1 MGQLISAAA
10 AFLLSIA
17 FANLLP
23 KETFGIY
30 RYILS
35 IAGILAIPTLSGM
48 NTAVIQAVARGYEGV
63 ALSAL
68 KTKIRWGLLGGL
80 ASLIL
85 SGYYYFNN
93 NPTLTICFL
102 VAAVFLPFMDSFNLY
117 GALLVGKKLFVI
129 STKYRVITQIISV
142 SILIATLFLTKNVFF
157 ILLAYFISYTFLR
170 FIFLKITLKKISF
183 NQKEDPKTLPYG
195 KYLSLLDVIS
205 TIANYLDRILVFHY
219 LGAIELAIYSFAII
233 PSEQIKG
240 FLKVV
245 HSLALPK
252 FAQRGKEEIKKTV
265 FKKMVKFSFFIAIIV
280 ILYIILAPFLYK
292 IIFPQY
298 MDSVFYSQIF
308 SISLITAI
316 ATLPTAAL
324 QAKMAKKQLYQ
335 LNIYSSLI
343 QIAMLFLFIY
353 FYGLL
358 GVILAR
364 IIYRFIN
371 TVLLCFLIKKI

>member
-1 MGQLISAAA
+1 LIAAI
-10 AFLLSIA
+10 FS
-17 FANLLP
+17 
-23 KETFGIY
+23 
-30 RYILS
+30 
-35 IAGILAIPTLSGM
+35 
-48 NTAVIQAVARGYEGV
+48 
-63 ALSAL
+63 
-68 KTKIRWGLLGGL
+68 
-80 ASLIL
+80 
-85 SGYYYFNN
+85 
-93 NPTLTICFL
+93 
-102 VAAVFLPFMDSFNLY
+102 PFMDSFTLY
-117 GALLVGKKLFVI
+117 GALLGGKKLFDI

-142 SILIATLFLTKNVFF
+142 SILIATLFLTKNVFL
-157 ILLAYFISYTFLR
+157 ILFAYFISYTSLR
-170 FIFLKITLKKISF
+170 FIFLKITLKKISL

-195 KYLSLLDVIS
+195 KYLSLLDVIG
-205 TIANYLDRILVFHY
+205 TISNYLDRVLVFHY

-252 FAQRGKEEIKKTV
+252 FAQREKEEIKKTV

-298 MDSVFYSQIF
+298 MDSVFCSQIF

-316 ATLPTAAL
+316 AILPTAAL

-343 QIAMLFLFIY
+343 QIAMLFLFIH

-371 TVLLCFLIKKI
+371 AVLLCFLIKKI